1 MTDPRAG
8 SLKSGGVPLR
18 LRCIV
23 VVYYFQYGGERGRN
37 RKILTEH
44 SVKVGSFLFSFTI
57 GTLNLIDFECEE
69 VFFAYLMDNSQRQ
82 TQSLFFGM

>member
-23 VVYYFQYGGERGRN
+23 VA
-37 RKILTEH
+37 
-44 SVKVGSFLFSFTI
+44 LFSI
-57 GTLNLIDFECEE
+57 WRRKRPKAEDF
-69 VFFAYLMDNSQRQ
+69 D
-82 TQSLFFGM
+82 